1 MASGYFTVSGG
12 SACATEQ
19 TRAAD
24 RRTVGGMKITYRQI
38 STPTGP
44 WAATH
49 AARAWR
55 AHTTQR
61 ASERADVNAWE
72 DEGGS
77 LAPATL
83 PFALPAKQSRG
94 PQRRYEFNPTQ
105 VKR

>member
-1 MASGYFTVSGG
+1 MPHRRIV
-12 SACATEQ
+12 
-19 TRAAD
+19 AD
-24 RRTVGGMKITYRQI
+24 MKITYRQI

-55 AHTTQR
+55 ANVTQK
-61 ASERADVNAWE
+61 AADRSTVLAWE

-77 LAPATL
+77 LAPVPR

-94 PQRRYEFNPTQ
+94 PQRRY
-105 VKR
+105 